1 MKLKTVI
8 FGPIALCVASFTSI
22 APAHGED
29 SALLDALVQKGVL
42 SDQEAE
48 NIRAK
53 EMEAYNTTAASKIS
67 MPSSVKNITLYGD
80 LRLRY
85 ELRDG
90 VTPSGFTGSGGAAL
104 AHGDTQDRTAWRYRL
119 RFGVKGTLYDNFFFG
134 LRLAT
139 NPYYNRS
146 GNVTFGHSDD
156 GGPFGKAFSIPAVDQ
171 AFLGWHATDDITLTG
186 GQMQNPFYTTSMIWS
201 DDLNPAGAAEQW
213 DHTFNENWEVFATAG
228 QFVYQSASGNG
239 ISNGLGDG
247 STFGNTFMFGEQV
260 GFKYSFDKDT
270 FVKAGASMWTYS
282 GTKGSGTTTVAGLYS
297 TAPLNL
303 SAPGQSPSFYNGPFV
318 GAASAPLSNVSG
330 INNLAVLEVPAEF
343 DFKIGPGIHTT
354 ATSGDPKDVKGMVK
368 EETTGW
374 TLPVRI
380 FGDFAYNLQAD
391 ERADAARGAID
402 GIVGNA
408 SVGNV
413 GVTGTGTTAGNA
425 ALVSSNTFQ
434 GVLNS
439 GKGFL
444 DQAAFQVGVEAGQLK
459 KKGDWDGKLYYQST
473 GYYAVDPNLTDADI
487 FNAATNLQGVVASV
501 SHNWTDG
508 VSSTLRYAYAS
519 PVNGKMA
526 TPNVGQDLQ
535 EGDIRQRTRGSTPKW
550 RSPWRPCTGW

>member
-1 MKLKTVI
+1 MKLTQMLLATVALSAAA
-8 FGPIALCVASFTSI
+8 FMPII
-22 APAHGED
+22 PAHAQD
-29 SALLDALVQKGVL
+29 SALLDALVKKGVL

-48 NIRAK
+48 DIRSTEQK
-53 EMEAYNTTAASKIS
+53 DYNTTAASKIS
-67 MPSSVKNITLYGD
+67 MPSSVKNITFYGD

-104 AHGDTQDRTAWRYRL
+104 AHGDTQDRNAWRYRL
-119 RFGVKGTLYDNFFFG
+119 RVGVKGTLYDNFFFG

-156 GGPFGKAFSIPAVDQ
+156 GGPFGKGYSIPAVDQ
-171 AFLGWHATDDITLTG
+171 AFLGWHATDDFTLTG
-186 GQMQNPFYTTSMIWS
+186 GQMPNPFYTTSMIWS
-201 DDLNPAGAAEQW
+201 DDLNPAGAAEQF

-239 ISNGLGDG
+239 ITNGLGNN
-247 STFGNTFMFGEQV
+247 STFGNTFMFGEQA
-260 GFKYSFDKDT
+260 GFKYNFNKDT
-270 FVKAGASMWTYS
+270 FVKFGATMWTYS
-282 GTKGSGTTTVAGLYS
+282 GTKSTGATTVAGLYS

-330 INNLAVLEVPAEF
+330 INDLAVLEVPAEF

-354 ATSGDPKDVKGMVK
+354 TSGDPKDVKGMSA
-368 EETTGW
+368 ETTTGW
-374 TLPVRI
+374 VLPVRI
-380 FGDFAYNLQAD
+380 FGDFAYNFEAD
-391 ERADAARGAID
+391 ERADAARGAIE
-402 GIVGNA
+402 GIEGNA
-408 SVGNV
+408 STGNV
-413 GVTGTGTTAGNA
+413 GVTGTGTLAGNTRI
-425 ALVSSNTFQ
+425 VDSNTFQ
-434 GVLNS
+434 GVLTS

-444 DQAAFQVGVEAGQLK
+444 DQAAYQVGVEVGQMK
-459 KKGDWDGKLYYQST
+459 KKGDWDGKLYWQST
-473 GYYAVDPNLTDADI
+473 GYYSVDPNLTDADI
-487 FNAATNLQGVVASV
+487 FNAATNLQGVIASV

-508 VSSTLRYAYAS
+508 VSSTLRYAYAT
-519 PVNGKMA
+519 PVNGRLA

-535 EGDIRQRTRGSTPKW
+535 EGDIRQYNLFQADLMWKF
-550 RSPWRPCTGW
+550 